1 MFAKKDEGDSAS
13 QMELGWMEAAKHD
26 GENVIFRVRQL
37 GIESW
42 LFLSDQV

>member
-13 QMELGWMEAAKHD
+13 QMERGWMEAAKHD